1 MTDEDVASVEAE
13 TGSDDSEVL
22 IHLPPV
28 CHLTETEQV
37 LDRLAEMPADA
48 PLVFDASQVEQMS
61 AACAMVVVSAVRHRG
76 DDAPKAAVIE
86 PTSEFM
92 DAFSDLGM
100 FQDLMKM
107 EFRQ

>member
-13 TGSDDSEVL
+13 AGSENAEVV
-22 IHLPPV
+22 IQLPPV

-37 LDRLAEMPADA
+37 LDQLTELPAGA

-76 DDAPKAAVIE
+76 ADDPKAAVIE